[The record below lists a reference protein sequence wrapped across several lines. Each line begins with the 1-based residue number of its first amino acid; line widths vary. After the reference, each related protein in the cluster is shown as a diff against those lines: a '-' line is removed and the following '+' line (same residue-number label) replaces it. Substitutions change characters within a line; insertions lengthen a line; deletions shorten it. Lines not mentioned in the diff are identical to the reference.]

1 MARGGAGLFQWP
13 SDANLSST
21 VPQTR
26 LKSSFIYLANAVN
39 DLRGN
44 WMGLA
49 AALAPLLLIAA
60 LCMLPE
66 ALNLQHRLAG
76 SFGTGVHSVAFHQI
90 QLPYHSD
97 AGAPATPDPFPEWS
111 IQILRAAF
119 LLVTVVASLVVLCQL
134 RRIEEGTR
142 ASSVIGEAIAV
153 YRRSIQLAPAFLWV
167 TILQFA
173 VPVVVYLLLQLNLSG
188 ANPVVSLIL
197 SILVFAMLIFAGL
210 VYLWLYFAPYA
221 LIFDGQHSFHALLHS
236 RDLMRKRFF
245 SVAVRIVVFGAV
257 WSGYNS
263 WAIGASI
270 IVSVLL
276 SPMVALT
283 GFIWTTV
290 TLLNVIWLSVS
301 FTTTAYFIAAG
312 VRLYKDLGA
321 IQAESRSAPVEVPPQ
336 NPTVELNAAGA

>member
-1 MARGGAGLFQWP
+1 LFQWP

-49 AALAPLLLIAA
+49 AALAPLVLIAA
-60 LCMLPE
+60 LCLLPE

-76 SFGTGVHSVAFHQI
+76 SFGTGVHSVALHQI

-97 AGAPATPDPFPEWS
+97 AGSPPAPDPYPEWS

-119 LLVTVVASLVVLCQL
+119 LLVTVIASLVVLCQL
-134 RRIEEGTR
+134 RRIEAGTR
-142 ASSVIGEAIAV
+142 AAGVIGEAIAV
-153 YRRSIQLAPAFLWV
+153 YRDSIQLAPAFLWV
-167 TILQFA
+167 TILQFL
-173 VPVVVYLLLQLNLSG
+173 VPAVVYLLMQLNIGG
-188 ANPVVSLIL
+188 ANPAVSVIL
-197 SILVFAMLIFAGL
+197 SIFTMAMLTFAGL

-221 LIFDGQHSFHALLHS
+221 LVFDGQHSFHALLFS
-236 RDLMRKRFF
+236 RDLVRKRFF

-270 IVSVLL
+270 VVSVLL

-283 GFIWTTV
+283 GFIWTTI

-312 VRLYKDLGA
+312 VRLYKDLCA
-321 IQAESRSAPVEVPPQ
+321 LQAESRPAATLAPPE
-336 NPTVELNAAGA
+336 NPTVQLDAAGA

>member
-1 MARGGAGLFQWP
+1 LFHQR

-49 AALAPLLLIAA
+49 AALAPLVLIAA
-60 LCMLPE
+60 LCLLPE

-76 SFGTGVHSVAFHQI
+76 SFGTGVHSVAFHQVQI
-90 QLPYHSD
+90 PYPSD
-97 AGAPATPDPFPEWS
+97 TGPAVVTDPFPEWS
-111 IQILRAAF
+111 IRILRAVF
-119 LLVTVVASLVVLCQL
+119 LLVTVIASLVVLCQMM
-134 RRIEEGTR
+134 RIEERTR
-142 ASSVIGEAIAV
+142 APGVIGEAIEV

-167 TILQFA
+167 TLLQFL
-173 VPVVVYLLLQLNLSG
+173 VPGVVYLLLQLNISG
-188 ANPVVSLIL
+188 ANPVMSLIL
-197 SILVFAMLIFAGL
+197 SILVFAMLTFAGL

-221 LIFDGQHSFHALLHS
+221 LIFDGQHSFHALLYS

-263 WAIGASI
+263 WAIGESI

-312 VRLYKDLGA
+312 VRLYKDLCA
-321 IQAESRSAPVEVPPQ
+321 IQAESRGEPAATPSQP
-336 NPTVELNAAGA
+336 PTVQLDAAGA

>member
-1 MARGGAGLFQWP
+1 
-13 SDANLSST
+13 

-49 AALAPLLLIAA
+49 AALAPLVLIAA

-76 SFGTGVHSVAFHQI
+76 SFGTGVHSVGLHHLQV
-90 QLPYHSD
+90 PYYSD
-97 AGAPATPDPFPEWS
+97 SGTSTTPDPFPEWS
-111 IQILRAAF
+111 IQILRAAL
-119 LLVTVVASLVVLCQL
+119 LLVAVIASLVVLCQIW
-134 RRIEEGTR
+134 RIEQGTR
-142 ASSVIGEAIAV
+142 ASSVIGEAIEV

-167 TILQFA
+167 TILQFL
-173 VPVVVYLLLQLNLSG
+173 VPGVVFALLQLNIAS
-188 ANPVVSLIL
+188 ANPAVSVVLSL
-197 SILVFAMLIFAGL
+197 LVFAMLTFAGL

-221 LIFDGQHSFHALLHS
+221 LIFDGQHSFHALLFS

-245 SVAVRIVVFGAV
+245 SAAVRIVVFGAV

-283 GFIWTTV
+283 GFIWTTI

-312 VRLYKDLGA
+312 VRLYKDLCA
-321 IQAESRSAPVEVPPQ
+321 IHAESRGEPAATPAQ
-336 NPTVELNAAGA
+336 AATAQLDAAGA

>member
-1 MARGGAGLFQWP
+1 LFRRG
-13 SDANLSST
+13 SDANLLRT

-44 WMGLA
+44 WRGLA
-49 AALAPLLLIAA
+49 AALAPLVLIAA
-60 LCMLPE
+60 LCLLPE

-76 SFGTGVHSVAFHQI
+76 SFGTGIHSVALHQV
-90 QLPYHSD
+90 QVPYPSD
-97 AGAPATPDPFPEWS
+97 AGPPAATDPFPGWS
-111 IQILRAAF
+111 IKVLRVVF

-134 RRIEEGTR
+134 IRIDEGAR
-142 ASSVIGEAIAV
+142 APTMIGEAIEV
-153 YRRSIQLAPAFLWV
+153 YRRSISLAPAFLWV
-167 TILQFA
+167 TFLQFL
-173 VPVVVYLLLQLNLSG
+173 VPGVVYLLLQINISGVNLVAS
-188 ANPVVSLIL
+188 VIL
-197 SILVFAMLIFAGL
+197 SLVVFAMLTFAGL

-221 LIFDGQHSFHALLHS
+221 LIFDDQHSFHALLYS

-276 SPMVALT
+276 SPMAALT
-283 GFIWTTV
+283 GLIWTTV

-312 VRLYKDLGA
+312 ARLYKDVCA
-321 IQAESRSAPVEVPPQ
+321 IQAESRPAPIQAPPQ
-336 NPTVELNAAGA
+336 TPTVQLDAAGA